1 MSTSDIQS
9 PNFPE
14 SRKAGDPLELTLY
27 GVKAI
32 FRYCPP
38 GTFLMGSPVDEKGRG
53 YDETPHEVT
62 LTRGFWLLET
72 PVTQAIWEA
81 VKLGQIFAGR
91 SFADWWNKKILMR
104 GLMRGIRECNPS
116 RFQGMD
122 ARPVESVSWKKCDE
136 FIRKLNN
143 AEVAPDVL
151 FDFPTEAEWEY
162 ACRAGTTT
170 RYNSGDELTED
181 DANFAKTFDGTTPVR
196 SFAPNAWG
204 FYDMH
209 GNVGEWCSDWY
220 GVYPKESTRD
230 PQGSKSGSDRVV
242 RGGCWG
248 VSAKYCRSAF
258 RFDYD
263 PSLRS
268 SLIGFRLALRSL
280 N

>member
-1 MSTSDIQS
+1 MSTSNLQS
-9 PNFPE
+9 INSHE
-14 SRKAGDPLELTLY
+14 SWKAGDPLELTLY
-27 GVKAI
+27 GVKAV

-38 GTFLMGSPVDEKGRG
+38 GTFLMGSPEDEAGRNFN
-53 YDETPHEVT
+53 ETQHEGT

-72 PVTQAIWEA
+72 PVTQALWMA
-81 VKLGQIFAGR
+81 VTG
-91 SFADWWNKKILMR
+91 M
-104 GLMRGIRECNPS
+104 NPS
-116 RFQGMD
+116 RFRGAD
-122 ARPVESVSWKKCDE
+122 ARPVESVSWNDCNK
-136 FIRKLNN
+136 FIRKLND
-143 AEVAPDVL
+143 AKVAPDGMK

-230 PQGSKSGSDRVV
+230 PQGAKSGSNRVV

-268 SLIGFRLALRSL
+268 SLFGFRLALRSL